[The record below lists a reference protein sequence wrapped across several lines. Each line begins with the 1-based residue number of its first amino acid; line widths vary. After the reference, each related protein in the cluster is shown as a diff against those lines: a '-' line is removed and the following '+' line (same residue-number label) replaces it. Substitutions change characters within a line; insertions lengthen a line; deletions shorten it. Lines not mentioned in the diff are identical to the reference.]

1 MGFLTIKKHFL
12 LYYFKLTGVM
22 NVGLLK
28 FLNHKKVVTN
38 HPPPPMKK
46 TKKEYFNKKT

>member
-22 NVGLLK
+22 NVGINCFSLALFGTKVADSKYMILINYLILL
-28 FLNHKKVVTN
+28 
-38 HPPPPMKK
+38 
-46 TKKEYFNKKT
+46 